1 MTSSYAALTGG
12 LPTADNDNQRGGYR
26 YRQRLAYPALRWLIK
41 HDPEAALAV
50 FHHIRNVSCTYGE
63 HAPSP
68 SYFDPREYSANDA
81 ETHEAPRKPWASL
94 DDMIASGD
102 GIDGANLDRLHEV
115 RPELHE
121 LLRSAGGIAWPW
133 CGVRRKRD
141 GKIRWFG
148 EPWAYQW
155 TEVQRRAD
163 PNRRGV
169 HIITLG
175 GLTYYTRPATEEN
188 PVRRRHPGGM
198 LVTYADDTGR
208 LQRPAYRAT
217 KPRGGKNPHRT
228 PAQADLYLSYPP
240 ALSSPMA
247 ADGLRTTMSGKPA
260 LGDFYHP
267 LGRREPGAFMD
278 WKSGKIDEEGR
289 FGVKEA
295 RNELAA
301 MGVDGSVPFDDLPFP
316 ATKCPT
322 KPAKGARFIAGI
334 TASKETKSVPAIGV
348 PWTPELTLT
357 HTTAT
362 VIDEI
367 AGRGNLTGVG
377 MRLGKSKGYAD
388 RYAKK
393 VILEAARELMAAN
406 DNYLIEYR
414 KSA

>member
-41 HDPEAALAV
+41 YDPEAALAV

-217 KPRGGKNPHRT
+217 KPRGGKTRTALPRRLTFICLILPRCRHRWQLT
-228 PAQADLYLSYPP
+228 GY
-240 ALSSPMA
+240 
-247 ADGLRTTMSGKPA
+247 
-260 LGDFYHP
+260 
-267 LGRREPGAFMD
+267 GRRCPANRLLVISTIRLAGGNRVHS
-278 WKSGKIDEEGR
+278 WTGSP
-289 FGVKEA
+289 A
-295 RNELAA
+295 R
-301 MGVDGSVPFDDLPFP
+301 
-316 ATKCPT
+316 
-322 KPAKGARFIAGI
+322 
-334 TASKETKSVPAIGV
+334 
-348 PWTPELTLT
+348 
-357 HTTAT
+357 
-362 VIDEI
+362 
-367 AGRGNLTGVG
+367 
-377 MRLGKSKGYAD
+377 
-388 RYAKK
+388 
-393 VILEAARELMAAN
+393 
-406 DNYLIEYR
+406 
-414 KSA
+414 